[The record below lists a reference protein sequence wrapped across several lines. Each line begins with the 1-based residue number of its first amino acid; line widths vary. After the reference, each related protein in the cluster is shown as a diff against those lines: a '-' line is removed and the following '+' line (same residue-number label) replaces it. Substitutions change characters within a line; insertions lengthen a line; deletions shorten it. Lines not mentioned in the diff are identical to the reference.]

1 MDVAEPVVVPKAN
14 VTQPGGIF
22 VTSLVTHAATQA
34 GDVLVVRNDHAA
46 LGGCHL
52 LVGIEREGGSIS
64 EGTHTPPSKFAA
76 KRLTSVLDND
86 EAILPGQFHDGVHIA
101 RKSKNVN
108 RQNRL
113 HRATGCFVYQ
123 CAALGIQ
130 GAALPQKAPELF
142 GVDVQSYRI
151 DVNKNRKGALV
162 ENAVG

>member
-22 VTSLVTHAATQA
+22 VTSLGTHAATQA
-34 GDVLVVRNDHAA
+34 GDALVVRNDHAGP
-46 LGGCHL
+46 GGCPL

-64 EGTHTPPSKFAA
+64 EGPRPPPSIFAA

-86 EAILPGQFHDGVHIA
+86 EAILPGQFHDGIHIA
-101 RKSKNVN
+101 RKAKNVN
-108 RQNRL
+108 REDCL
-113 HRATGCFVYQ
+113 HRAPRGLVYQ
-123 CAALGIQ
+123 CVALGIQ

-142 GVDVQSYRI
+142 GVDIQSYRI